1 MSDMTKLKD
10 LIYEEECR
18 VEDEMFTKDGATKL
32 WYEGY
37 LHGLSFVK
45 KLAEVYIKYE

>member
-10 LIYEEECR
+10 LIYQEECR
-18 VEDEMFTKDGATKL
+18 AEDEMFTKDGTTKM

-37 LHGLSFVK
+37 LYGLSFAK
-45 KLAEVYIKYE
+45 KLIEVCIKYE